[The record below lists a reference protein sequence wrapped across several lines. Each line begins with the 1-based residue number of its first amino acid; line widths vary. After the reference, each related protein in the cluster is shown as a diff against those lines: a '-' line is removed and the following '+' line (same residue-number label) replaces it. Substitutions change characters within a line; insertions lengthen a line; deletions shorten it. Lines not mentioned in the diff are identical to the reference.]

1 MQRKASCNR
10 FPRVLLFP
18 EGTTT
23 NGRFLISFQLGAFV
37 PGFPIQPVVIRYPYV
52 HFDQS
57 WGNISL
63 VKLMFQMFTQFHNF
77 MEVEYL
83 PVIQPPQYPNDNV
96 RMFAERTAYAMA
108 TALNVVQTSHTYGD
122 MMLLMK
128 AEESKQENPLRFMVE
143 LAHRNLGYH
152 ISTADA
158 LGFLEKFLSMNPDNS
173 GSINFQDF
181 LRALRLKPSSLS
193 EKIFA
198 FVDVNK
204 TGKIDFKQFL
214 LASTKIMKQPLFQHA
229 LELSFA
235 KCNTGAYDHISKKG
249 IAEVISLVIPD
260 ATHDDVRE
268 LLALLD
274 MDGDGRICKHDF
286 FNCLTRNPLLIALF
300 SPLLNDISHSSNG
313 IYWRRWFDNSVHDV

>member
-1 MQRKASCNR
+1 MQRKASCNK

-23 NGRFLISFQLGAFV
+23 NGRFLISFQRGAFV

-63 VKLMFQMFTQFHNF
+63 FKLMFQMFTQFHNF
-77 MEVEYL
+77 ME
-83 PVIQPPQYPNDNV
+83 
-96 RMFAERTAYAMA
+96 TAYAMA

-158 LGFLEKFLSMNPDNS
+158 LGFLEQFLSMNPDNS
-173 GSINFQDF
+173 GSVNFQDF

-214 LASTKIMKQPLFQHA
+214 LASTKIMKQLLFQHA

-235 KCNTGAYDHISKKG
+235 KCSTGAYDHISEKG

-268 LLALLD
+268 LSALLD

-313 IYWRRWFDNSVHDV
+313 MLEEMV